1 MTVDEAQEALLDHQS
16 RPYDLWAAMRA
27 IRGLSDAGFRAEA
40 HAVAGAFAERHR
52 AEDRGGDALL
62 SHVQQADIDTFQA
75 GETLCDEG
83 ELDDQVFVILSGK
96 ARVRRLGVGEL
107 AHLPPGTVVGEIASV
122 TGTARTATVE
132 AESEVKALSFQS
144 KQLASLVKALPSVY
158 VRLRETSRSRMLAQL
173 MGPGSIFGN
182 LGDGARAAL
191 FEQCLAITLP
201 AGTEVISHGEVGR
214 AMCII
219 ASGFADVWVPKG
231 ESGEE
236 VVARLGPGEVFG
248 EMSLL
253 YDRKASANVRATT
266 VLTLF
271 ALDRSRFEKALADY
285 PHARDRV
292 LRLAESR
299 LGVKPGDGSPT
310 MPIVKVVRT
319 PPPIPQGP

>member
-1 MTVDEAQEALLDHQS
+1 MDIDEAQEALLDHQS

-27 IRGLSDAGFRAEA
+27 VRGLADAGFRAEA
-40 HAVAGAFAERHR
+40 HAVASAFAERHR
-52 AEDRGGDALL
+52 AGPRGGDALL
-62 SHVQQADIDTFQA
+62 SHVQQAETRTFAA

-107 AHLPPGTVVGEIASV
+107 AHLPPGTVVGEVASV
-122 TGTARTATVE
+122 TGIARTATVE
-132 AESEVKALSFQS
+132 AESEVLALAFEG
-144 KQLASLVKALPSVY
+144 KQLAALVRDLPSVY
-158 VRLRETSRSRMLAQL
+158 VRLREMSRARLVAQL

-191 FEQCLAITLP
+191 FEQCLPITLP
-201 AGTEVISHGEVGR
+201 PGTEVISHGEIGR
-214 AMCII
+214 AMCIV
-219 ASGFADVWVPKG
+219 ASGFADVWRPTPDG
-231 ESGEE
+231 GEE

-253 YDRKASANVRATT
+253 FDRVASANVRATT

-271 ALDRSRFEKALADY
+271 TLDRPRFDKALEQF
-285 PHARDRV
+285 PHARNRV

-299 LGVKPGDGSPT
+299 LGVTPGDGAAA
-310 MPIVKVVRT
+310 MPIVKITRT
-319 PPPIPQGP
+319 PPREG

>member
-40 HAVAGAFAERHR
+40 HAVSAAFAERHR
-52 AEDRGGDALL
+52 ADDRGGDALL
-62 SHVQQADIDTFQA
+62 SHVQQAEIITFQA

-107 AHLPPGTVVGEIASV
+107 AHLPPGAVVGEVASV

-132 AESEVKALSFQS
+132 AESEVQALAFES
-144 KQLASLVKALPSVY
+144 KQLAVLVKALPSVY
-158 VRLRETSRSRMLAQL
+158 VRLRETSRSRMLSQL

-214 AMCII
+214 AMCIV

-231 ESGEE
+231 EGEE

-271 ALDRSRFEKALADY
+271 ALDRPRFEKALADY

-292 LRLAESR
+292 RRLAESR

-310 MPIVKVVRT
+310 MPIVKVKRT
-319 PPPIPQGP
+319 APPVPEQA

>member
-40 HAVAGAFAERHR
+40 HAVATAFAERHR
-52 AEDRGGDALL
+52 ADERGGDGLL
-62 SHVQQADIDTFQA
+62 THVQQAEIKVFQS

-132 AESEVKALSFQS
+132 AESEVQALRFES
-144 KQLASLVKALPSVY
+144 KQLASLVKALPSAY

-201 AGTEVISHGEVGR
+201 AGTEVISDGEVGR

-231 ESGEE
+231 SGEE

-271 ALDRSRFEKALADY
+271 ALDRPRFEKALGDY

-299 LGVKPGDGSPT
+299 LGVKPGDGSPA
-310 MPIVKVVRT
+310 MPVVKVVRT
-319 PPPIPQGP
+319 PPPIPQKP